1 MTKKRGKRWSYS
13 TGPYRCRVTVYAEVN
28 GVIYARESGGKPHS
42 LGHRSRDRAKAWA
55 IERQAKLALGM
66 ENAATPT
73 PTVRRVCRLY
83 LDHHSSMRTAATQA
97 EDKRRA
103 EMWERVLGPQKDLQK
118 FTRGEWERF
127 DLARRSGA
135 IDPRGQP
142 VPGPRRRPVRSRTVG
157 ADQEWLRSVIRWAIT
172 WQDDDGQYV
181 MRENPMRGYEISKER
196 NPKRPVA
203 TQDRYEAVRAVSDSV
218 TMDVRRNG
226 RRFAVRSYLSEILDI
241 VNGTGRRISAVLGL
255 QYADLR
261 LNEGPHRSIQ
271 WREDTDKQ
279 GKEWL
284 TPVNAPVRGA
294 LDRVMAERPGV
305 GTAYLFPSPRNARRP
320 VSKDLAS
327 AWLEK
332 AETLAELEPL
342 DGSLWHAYRRKWA
355 TERKHLPDV
364 DVAAAGGWSDLA
376 SLKTAYQQ
384 VDGATLYRVV
394 NDPAELR
401 EAR

>member
-1 MTKKRGKRWSYS
+1 
-13 TGPYRCRVTVYAEVN
+13 
-28 GVIYARESGGKPHS
+28 
-42 LGHRSRDRAKAWA
+42 
-55 IERQAKLALGM
+55 
-66 ENAATPT
+66 
-73 PTVRRVCRLY
+73 
-83 LDHHSSMRTAATQA
+83 
-97 EDKRRA
+97 
-103 EMWERVLGPQKDLQK
+103 
-118 FTRGEWERF
+118 
-127 DLARRSGA
+127 
-135 IDPRGQP
+135 
-142 VPGPRRRPVRSRTVG
+142 
-157 ADQEWLRSVIRWAIT
+157 
-172 WQDDDGQYV
+172 